1 MKNNI
6 FECHLY
12 GLCMEGRKIGN
23 TYLVD
28 VEQIP
33 SELVDISEDPP
44 ELFYRPDTDQTLAA
58 RI

>member
-12 GLCMEGRKIGN
+12 GLCMEGIKIGKH
-23 TYLVD
+23 LMD

-44 ELFYRPDTDQTLAA
+44 ELFYRTDTDQTLAA